1 MKLKLGEEEFLFL
14 LTRGENGRDEEQL
27 RVTVNGQEVNETLF
41 RSFYSF
47 LLEVDIEK
55 INTNTH
61 EGTPVMRIEYVYQD
75 GTSDTVEA
83 YQLED
88 ARRMGVVM
96 NGESDFEGRIA
107 YLEKLRTEL
116 SHLLAGEK

>member
-1 MKLKLGEEEFLFL
+1 M
-14 LTRGENGRDEEQL
+14 RGENGRDDEQL
-27 RVTVNGQEVNETLF
+27 RVTVNGQEVDEALF

-75 GTSDTVEA
+75 GTGDTVEA

-88 ARRMGVVM
+88 ARRMGIVV
-96 NGESDFEGRIA
+96 NGESDFEGRMA
-107 YLEKLRTEL
+107 YLEKLRMEL
-116 SHLLAGEK
+116 SHLLAGERIDTNW